1 MGVGA
6 RQAAAAT
13 NSCHAVLS
21 TPATIMMMMRMRLW
35 LTLTLP
41 LPLNLPLMRVMTVR

>member
-1 MGVGA
+1 MGA
-6 RQAAAAT
+6 WQAAAAT
-13 NSCHAVLS
+13 NSCQAVLS

-35 LTLTLP
+35 LTLPLTLP